1 MKGGKREGAGRPKGA
16 QSKSTLERQAAI
28 VAGGITPLEYMLN
41 VIRDEAMDS
50 KRRDSM
56 AQACAPYIHPRLAA
70 TEIQGNADKPIAHK
84 LTIEFKRPE

>member
-1 MKGGKREGAGRPKGA
+1 MSYGKKTGGRQKGA
-16 QSKSTLERQAAI
+16 LNKNTQERQAAI